1 MNIPA
6 NLSALPWYAA
16 HCQWVV
22 ETYGSCAHTPPAGT
36 AASRANLDGAN
47 LDGAHLTRASLTRA
61 NLTDAYLRGAYLA
74 GANLDGAN
82 LARADLTDAHLTDA
96 YLRGA
101 NLADAYLRGANLTGA
116 YLAGAYLAGANLDG
130 ARLARASDIL
140 AVGPL
145 GAKGRLIYAVRHPDG
160 VRIQA
165 GCFWGTAAEIRAAI
179 AVRYADG
186 TGREAHRAAYL
197 GAVDL
202 IEAWA
207 ALPVTAS

>member
-22 ETYGSCAHTPPAGT
+22 ETYGSCAHTPPVGT
-36 AASRANLDGAN
+36 VAARATLTRATLTRANLTGANLTGAN
-47 LDGAHLTRASLTRA
+47 LDGA
-61 NLTDAYLRGAYLA
+61 
-74 GANLDGAN
+74 
-82 LARADLTDAHLTDA
+82 
-96 YLRGA
+96 
-101 NLADAYLRGANLTGA
+101 
-116 YLAGAYLAGANLDG
+116 
-130 ARLARASDIL
+130 SDIL
-140 AVGPL
+140 TLGPL
-145 GAKGRLIYAVRHPDG
+145 GAEGRLIYAVRHPDG

>member
-47 LDGAHLTRASLTRA
+47 LDGA
-61 NLTDAYLRGAYLA
+61 
-74 GANLDGAN
+74 N

-101 NLADAYLRGANLTGA
+101 NLADAYLRGANLAGA
-116 YLAGAYLAGANLDG
+116 NLTGAYLAGANLDG
-130 ARLARASDIL
+130 ANLDGASDIL

>member
-47 LDGAHLTRASLTRA
+47 LDGANLARADLTRAD
-61 NLTDAYLRGAYLA
+61 LTDAYLRGAYLA
-74 GANLDGAN
+74 GAT
-82 LARADLTDAHLTDA
+82 LTD
-96 YLRGA
+96 
-101 NLADAYLRGANLTGA
+101 ANLTGA
-116 YLAGAYLAGANLDG
+116 YLAGADLAG
-130 ARLARASDIL
+130 ASDIL

>member
-47 LDGAHLTRASLTRA
+47 LDGAHLTRATLTRA

-74 GANLDGAN
+74 GAT
-82 LARADLTDAHLTDA
+82 LTD
-96 YLRGA
+96 
-101 NLADAYLRGANLTGA
+101 ANLTGA

-130 ARLARASDIL
+130 ANLARASDIL

>member
-47 LDGAHLTRASLTRA
+47 LDGAHLTRATLTRA
-61 NLTDAYLRGAYLA
+61 NLTGANLTGAYLA

-101 NLADAYLRGANLTGA
+101 
-116 YLAGAYLAGANLDG
+116 YLAGAYLAG
-130 ARLARASDIL
+130 ASDIL